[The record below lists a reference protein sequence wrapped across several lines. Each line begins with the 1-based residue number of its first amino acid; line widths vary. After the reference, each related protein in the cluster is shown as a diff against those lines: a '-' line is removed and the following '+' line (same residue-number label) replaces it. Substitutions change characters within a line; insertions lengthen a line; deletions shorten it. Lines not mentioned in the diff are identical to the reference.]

1 MDKDMI
7 GLFVKSKMGR
17 DTGKIYI
24 ISGEV
29 DPYHVSLIDGEKF
42 DFKRQKRKNK
52 KHLCIITKAEDDIIQ
67 GIINQDEKC
76 LKKIF
81 KLIEFEA
88 KEV

>member
-7 GLFVKSKMGR
+7 GLIVESKMGR
-17 DTGKIYI
+17 DRGKTYI
-24 ISGEV
+24 VSGIV
-29 DPYHVSLIDGEKF
+29 DSYHVSLVDGKKF

-67 GIINQDEKC
+67 GIINQDENC

-81 KLIEFEA
+81 KLTELEA

>member
-7 GLFVKSKMGR
+7 GLLVKSKMGR
-17 DTGKIYI
+17 DLGKTYI
-24 ISGEV
+24 VSGVV
-29 DPYHVSLIDGEKF
+29 DAYNVTLMDGKKF

>member
-7 GLFVKSKMGR
+7 GLLVKSKMGR
-17 DTGKIYI
+17 DLGKTYVICDV
-24 ISGEV
+24 V
-29 DPYHVSLIDGEKF
+29 DAYNVTLIDGKKF